1 MLVYEGNQTA
11 VRILFVVT
19 PVFEDILTRKKYFL
33 KINCKTALSILA
45 LAIAILFSIAYIWIH
60 AFHFSVLVRS

>member
-11 VRILFVVT
+11 VRMLFVVT
-19 PVFEDILTRKKYFL
+19 QEQKYFL
-33 KINCKTALSILA
+33 KINLKTALSILA